1 MNDVAN
7 GQPERRGLTDE
18 EFARS
23 VPRPVS
29 GREARVGIFV
39 LIGLVSFVMVLF
51 LLTDPAM
58 LRGRYI
64 LVTTV
69 ENAGGIRKGDP
80 VQMRGVNIGRIH
92 GFNMRSNG
100 DVDISLEIDGKW
112 KIPADSHTKMGSAGI
127 FPGRTLEV
135 IPGHAGASFSTG
147 DTVPSEGRNGG
158 QDLLGSVDDMG
169 VAAKGVLDKIR
180 ALLNDSTV
188 SAVQGSASQ
197 LEDLLTQLSGITR
210 EQRGTL
216 QELTTRLARSAK
228 GLEGAAA
235 AGPDAAQ
242 AIARADSVMATL
254 SSTSESLDR
263 AAASLRALLDRV
275 DRGEGTLGRLATD
288 DSLYRNLNHAA
299 ASVAA
304 LLDDVRAHPK
314 KYINVSIF

>member
-7 GQPERRGLTDE
+7 DHPERRGLTDE

-29 GREARVGIFV
+29 GREARVGAFV
-39 LIGLVSFVMVLF
+39 LIGLISFVMVLF

-92 GFNMRSNG
+92 GFNMRTDG
-100 DVDISLEIDGKW
+100 AVDISMEIDGKW
-112 KIPADSHTKMGSAGI
+112 KIPSDSRTEMGAAGL
-127 FPGRTLEV
+127 FPGRTMEV
-135 IPGHAGASFSTG
+135 IPGHAGTSFSAG
-147 DTVPSEGRNGG
+147 DTVPSRTLAGG
-158 QDLLGSVDDMG
+158 GGLLGSVDDMG

-180 ALLNDSTV
+180 TLLNDSTV
-188 SAVQGSASQ
+188 SAMQGSASE
-197 LEDLLTQLSGITR
+197 LEDLLTQLSGIAR

-228 GLEGAAA
+228 DLEG

-242 AIARADSVMATL
+242 AIARADSVMVTL

-263 AAASLRALLDRV
+263 AAASLRTLLDRV

-288 DSLYRNLNHAA
+288 DSLYNNLNHAA

>member
-29 GREARVGIFV
+29 GKEARVGVFV
-39 LIGLVSFVMVLF
+39 LVGLISFVMVLF

-69 ENAGGIRKGDP
+69 EDAGGIRKGDP

-92 GFNMRSNG
+92 GFSMRTNG
-100 DVDISLEIDGKW
+100 DVDISMEIDGKW
-112 KIPADSHTKMGSAGI
+112 KIPTDSHTAMGAAGL
-127 FPGRTLEV
+127 FPGRTMEV
-135 IPGHAGASFSTG
+135 LPGHAGTSFSAG
-147 DTVPSEGRNGG
+147 DTVPSKALAGG
-158 QDLLGSVDDMG
+158 GGLLGSVDDMG
-169 VAAKGVLDKIR
+169 VAAKGVLDKIQT
-180 ALLNDSTV
+180 LLNDSTV

-197 LEDLLTQLSGITR
+197 LEDLLTQLSGIAR

-216 QELTTRLARSAK
+216 QDLTTRLARSAK
-228 GLEGAAA
+228 DLEG

-242 AIARADSVMATL
+242 AIARADSVMVTL

-263 AAASLRALLDRV
+263 AAASLRTLLDRV

-288 DSLYRNLNHAA
+288 DSLYNNLNHAA